1 MGLATIDPHSHK
13 GQTRLYIA
21 YLASVPVRSVR
32 NSGRAFYFFAFGT
45 REKLGASK
53 RVEVLSQFSRCPND
67 SFARRLHSLRTRT
80 LATQA
85 RLYKISKVGAN
96 RPNHDIKQD
105 TAIWKCQNLP
115 RNVRPSGHRPNTA
128 SGFWLFKMVISQSKL
143 AWLTPNLEILWI
155 SVCSFWL

>member
-1 MGLATIDPHSHK
+1 MGLANIDPHSHK
-13 GQTRLYIA
+13 VQTRLYIA
-21 YLASVPVRSVR
+21 CLASVPVRSER
-32 NSGRAFYFFAFGT
+32 NSGRAFYFFAFRP
-45 REKLGASK
+45 REKLGQSK
-53 RVEVLSQFSRCPND
+53 KVEALSPFSRCSND

-85 RLYKISKVGAN
+85 RLYKISKVCVN

-115 RNVRPSGHRPNTA
+115 RNVRPSGRRPNKA
-128 SGFWLFKMVISQSKL
+128 SGVWLFKMVISQSKL